1 MMYRFL
7 IRHAILAVAI
17 SVAICSTATAQTI
30 SGVVSDATG
39 AVLPGGTVEAANT
52 ATRQVRTVIS
62 DEAGRYVVASL
73 QPGNY
78 SVTFTLSG
86 FSPVTRAGITLTSD
100 FTATIDMQLK

>member
-7 IRHAILAVAI
+7 IRHALVAVAM
-17 SVAICSTATAQTI
+17 SVALCGTAAAQTI

-39 AVLPGGTVEAANT
+39 AVLPGVTVEAANT
-52 ATRQVRTVIS
+52 ATQQVRTVTS
-62 DEAGRYVVASL
+62 DESGRYVVANL

-86 FSPVTRAGITLTSD
+86 FSPVTRAGITLTS
-100 FTATIDMQLK
+100 